1 MMKPMEDLFR
11 LSMRQDLLEE
21 FNRSYDKGLPQEDI
35 DRNIRYLKRQL
46 EEKYGIPFSKAEG
59 GEIFKT
65 GVGSLSS
72 SMGREMAQPLG
83 EIGARGVGSI
93 GNRRRTREEIDEEDR
108 DFNRRMRGRLA
119 EEQERDFIRG
129 LESRDFTKEMGDEQ
143 SLRQQERQML
153 EDQERELIDRLPSPE
168 KGTPPNIEGT
178 YYPNKSERMKRAE
191 ELNKLLQDEEGKPPY
206 SNEPGTPG
214 YERLQR
220 EMEIMNEIMR
230 LLEED
235 VGDLFGDIGGE
246 EEKRKYE
253 DQRRQFLGEKEDGRK
268 QGFGSETED
277 GMFSL
282 DTLTI
287 DGEPVAVI
295 NFKDGEMLTFYE
307 IGELFRQYKTAPETN
322 MGPTTMRMIR
332 EFLEE
337 NNPTYAEFISHF
349 FLSRRLADGG
359 EVETMG
365 GIGTLNETAKNM
377 FR

>member
-83 EIGARGVGSI
+83 EIGARGVDSMDQ
-93 GNRRRTREEIDEEDR
+93 RRRSREEVDQEDR
-108 DFNRRMRGRLA
+108 DFNRRMRERLA

-129 LESRDFTKEMGDEQ
+129 LESRDFNKEMGDEQ
-143 SLRQQERQML
+143 LLRQRERQML
-153 EDQERELIDRLPSPE
+153 EDQEKELLDSLPLPE
-168 KGTPPNIEGT
+168 KGTPPNIEGP

-246 EEKRKYE
+246 EERRKYE

-337 NNPTYAEFISHF
+337 NNPTYAEFINHF

>member
-1 MMKPMEDLFR
+1 MMPELEDFYR
-11 LSMRQDLLEE
+11 LVMRDALKEE
-21 FNRSYDKGLPQEDI
+21 LNYGLRKGLPQDKI
-35 DRNIRYLKRQL
+35 DLNIKVLKRKM
-46 EEKYGIPFSKAEG
+46 EEEMGIPFSKANG

-65 GVGSLSS
+65 GVGSLYSDPNS
-72 SMGREMAQPLG
+72 PVVQERELSRQMGQEMVQPLG
-83 EIGARGVGSI
+83 RLGTRGVDSMDQ
-93 GNRRRTREEIDEEDR
+93 RRRSREEVDQEDR
-108 DFNRRMRGRLA
+108 DFNRRMRQRLA
-119 EEQERDFIRG
+119 EEQEKEFIRG
-129 LESRDFTKEMGDEQ
+129 LEGRDFTREMQEEQ
-143 SLRQQERQML
+143 SLRQRERQML
-153 EDQERELIDRLPSPE
+153 EDQEKELLDSLPDAE
-168 KGTPPNIEGT
+168 KA
-178 YYPNKSERMKRAE
+178 PNKSDNMKRAE
-191 ELNKLLQDEEGKPPY
+191 ELNRILQDTEGKPPY
-206 SNEPGTPG
+206 SDEPGTPG
-214 YERLQR
+214 YQR
-220 EMEIMNEIMR
+220 MQDEMEIMNEIMR

-246 EEKRKYE
+246 EERRKYE
-253 DQRRQFLGEKEDGRK
+253 DQRREFLGE

-277 GMFSL
+277 GMFSF

-332 EFLEE
+332 EFMEE
-337 NNPTYAEFISHF
+337 NNPTYPEFISHF
-349 FLSRRLADGG
+349 FLSRRLAHGG